1 MNPAGNFNNAPLNSA
16 DLERNVLGAMMTN
29 PTNLRDALG
38 LLRGG
43 EAVFYHLPNK
53 LLFRAMRSLHADG
66 IGVDYVTLRQRL
78 AAHKVREEQVRSEY
92 VRSLLTHTAY
102 GATIDDYCKLMMGL
116 WAKRQVGEIMTV
128 LVQASY
134 DPSTDANEL
143 LAEAHTKMMQV
154 GQGLQ
159 VKGPTLLGEH
169 LDEVGAAILRAAS
182 SPGGL
187 TGVPSGLRSVD
198 KTTGGWQPSD
208 LIIIAARPGVGKTSF
223 ALACAEKAATA
234 GHPGAIFNLEM
245 NNHQMALKVV
255 ATEVKEYST
264 SQLRRG
270 LFSGRVDEAKTVPP
284 RYERLR
290 NLQIWL
296 DDTPGLSISE
306 FRSKAARLKADHN
319 IEWIV
324 VDYLQLMTGDVK
336 GNREQEIASISRGL
350 KLTAKELN
358 IPVLALSQLSRQVE
372 GRGGDKKPM
381 LSDLRES
388 GSIEQDADAVVFL
401 YRPEYYKITQD
412 EMGDSVKDT
421 TSVIFAKHRNGA
433 LDEVVVGSTMMNGH
447 YFDLEDNSI
456 FTPAP
461 EPALEQPTEHFGPRI
476 LGRSDIRT
484 STHDEFRDDGNA
496 A

>member
-1 MNPAGNFNNAPLNSA
+1 MNPTDNFARIPQNSA
-16 DLERNVLGAMMTN
+16 TLESAVLGAMLTN
-29 PTNLRDALG
+29 PSNLRDALG
-38 LLRGG
+38 LLRAG
-43 EAVFYHLPNK
+43 EAVFYHLPNQAI
-53 LLFRAMRSLHADG
+53 FRAMCSLHAQG
-66 IGVDYVTLRQRL
+66 MGVDIVTLMQRL
-78 AAHKVREEQVRSEY
+78 VADKALRENLVRTEY
-92 VRSLLTHTAY
+92 VKSLLTYTTY
-102 GATIDDYCKLMMGL
+102 GASMEDYCKLLMAL
-116 WAKRQVGEIMTV
+116 WGKRQVAEIMTV
-128 LVQASY
+128 LIQGAH
-134 DPSTDANEL
+134 DPSTNVYEL
-143 LAEAHTKMMQV
+143 MAEAHAKIIQV

-159 VKGPTLLGEH
+159 VKGPTLLADH

-208 LIIIAARPGVGKTSF
+208 LVIIAARPGVGKTSF

-234 GHPGAIFNLEM
+234 GRPGAIFNLEM

-270 LFSGRVDEAKTVPP
+270 IFQGRVDEAKTVPP

-306 FRSKAARLKADHN
+306 FRSKAARLKADHG

-358 IPVLALSQLSRQVE
+358 IPVLALSQLSRAVE
-372 GRGGDKKPM
+372 SRGGEKKPM

-401 YRPEYYKITQD
+401 HRPEYYGVTEDQ
-412 EMGDSVKDT
+412 MGDSVKDT
-421 TSVIFAKHRNGA
+421 TSIIFAKHRNGA
-433 LDEVVVGSTMMNGH
+433 LDEVVVGSTMKNGH
-447 YFDLEDNSI
+447 YFDLDSERT
-456 FTPAP
+456 FAPAP
-461 EPALEQPTEHFGPRI
+461 EPEPTPEHFGPRI
-476 LGRSDIRT
+476 IRNSDIRT
-484 STHDEFRDDGNA
+484 STRDDFSDDGA
-496 A
+496 AA